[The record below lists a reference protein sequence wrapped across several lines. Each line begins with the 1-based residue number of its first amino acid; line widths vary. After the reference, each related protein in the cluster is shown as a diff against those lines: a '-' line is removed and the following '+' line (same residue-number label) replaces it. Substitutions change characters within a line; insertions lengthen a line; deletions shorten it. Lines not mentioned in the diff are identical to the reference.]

1 MIDRGSTCLLVYD
14 ITHLHSLIFFRSVTY
29 GLEVYSLMSDQPAAA
44 DVICNAQEAKMRHE
58 KTERSGLMNPY
69 RGAAVGMDYYHKG
82 QTHT

>member
-1 MIDRGSTCLLVYD
+1 
-14 ITHLHSLIFFRSVTY
+14 
-29 GLEVYSLMSDQPAAA
+29 MSDQPAAA